1 MKEQN
6 TQLDDLF
13 HLISRFIIVFPIVIV
28 IFAVFLK
35 FNSGKS
41 QQMGFL
47 KYESTPT
54 PTKAQNLLDSLK
66 DNKTATPSAKYNLT
80 GPLVC
85 TFSTN
90 DSTINAYIKDKKISL
105 TVKKENE
112 VQNFLLNGDCLYIW
126 KEGIY
131 SGEKICGISDKIG
144 IFEGLLSSGIVD
156 FNFLVKGLTQILNIT
171 ASEKSDYLVDSA
183 LNSCRTELIPTSVQF
198 ELPRNVLFKNKEIK

>member
-6 TQLDDLF
+6 TQLDDFF

-28 IFAVFLK
+28 IFTLFLK

-41 QQMGFL
+41 QQKGFL
-47 KYESTPT
+47 KYELTPT
-54 PTKAQNLLDSLK
+54 PTKNQNIFDSLK
-66 DNKTATPSAKYNLT
+66 NERKATPSAKFNLT

-112 VQNFLLNGDCLYIW
+112 AQNF
-126 KEGIY
+126 
-131 SGEKICGISDKIG
+131 
-144 IFEGLLSSGIVD
+144 
-156 FNFLVKGLTQILNIT
+156 
-171 ASEKSDYLVDSA
+171 
-183 LNSCRTELIPTSVQF
+183 
-198 ELPRNVLFKNKEIK
+198 